1 MLLQTISMGI
11 KTIQQCRAFSIALAV
26 TVLPWMREKERNRTV
41 GHTRNISNYTTC
53 GPALK

>member
-11 KTIQQCRAFSIALAV
+11 KTIQQCQAFSIALAV